1 MNILELKSNLI
12 PKLENW
18 VRHLDHSMKAQGKEF
33 NDSFGFG
40 NYVLINKLENHFVIE
55 IIGFQEINQNPF
67 FFVEDKPNNCDI
79 NFFINGGLKYDNY
92 TGLEPIFKTENSNN
106 HEQLVNIS
114 HLLLS
119 VAKIDNIVDVLF
131 EDVSMYKNSIIKEC
145 CELPFHLL
153 EDTTNIF
160 LNNISIISKADDI
173 YSFRRHSATII
184 IEKSI
189 SVIDFNSLLD
199 KIFDCS
205 TFDFNRLSGCKLKH
219 QLISELKSLAYH
231 KVDETAIDKF
241 IQLISDQFANSLGY
255 KSAKSNIRL
264 EIQNTAIGTEK
275 KYLTPDFM
283 MERKDGYFDILDLKL
298 GLLNSDFAFGDWTNS
313 FFSRYGNSLIGQLN
327 GYKRYFSNPENA
339 QWAFKNLSIQIN
351 DPKLIGIAG
360 NHNNF
365 DRKIVDIALE
375 GNIAD
380 FHLISYTELA
390 NFLKSEV

>member
-1 MNILELKSNLI
+1 MNINELKLNLI
-12 PKLENW
+12 PTLENW
-18 VRHLDHSMKAQGKEF
+18 VKHLDVSMKAQGKEF

-55 IIGFQEINQNPF
+55 IIGFQKINQNPK
-67 FFVEDKPNNCDI
+67 FVIEDKPNNYDL
-79 NFFINGGLKYDNY
+79 NFFINGGLKYDSYN
-92 TGLEPIFKTENSNN
+92 GLEPIFKTENSNN
-106 HEQLVNIS
+106 HQKLVNIG

-131 EDVSMYKNSIIKEC
+131 EDASMYESSIIKEC
-145 CELPFHLL
+145 CELPFHFL

-160 LNNISIISKADDI
+160 LNNISIISQVNEI

-189 SVIDFNSLLD
+189 SVIDFNSLLN

-205 TFDFNRLSGCKLKH
+205 TFDFKKLNGCKLKH
-219 QLISELKSLAYH
+219 QLISELKSLAYQ

-264 EIQNTAIGTEK
+264 EIQDSTSKSTEK
-275 KYLTPDFM
+275 KYLMPDFM
-283 MERKDGYFDILDLKL
+283 MEKEDGFYDILDLKL
-298 GLLNSDFAFGDWTNS
+298 GLLNSNFAYGDWTNTH
-313 FFSRYGNSLIGQLN
+313 FSSYATKLIGQLN
-327 GYKRYFSNPENA
+327 GYKRYFSDPENSK
-339 QWAFKNLSIQIN
+339 WAFENHSISIK

-365 DRKIVDIALE
+365 DRKIVDKALE
-375 GNIAD
+375 GNTKE
-380 FHLISYTELA
+380 FHLISYNELA
-390 NFLKSEV
+390 VLLKQ